1 MSRFQTAAARI
12 LLGLV
17 FFGVVILKLMAILN
31 TPDGY
36 LQYQMMLGQFGLPAV
51 FAPLLILI
59 QFVFGL
65 MLILG
70 FKTQLSARVLG
81 GLAVFMALVL
91 GQASLD
97 AFFAYMGIA
106 GGMLLLSVYPQTACS
121 LDNRSKSVL

>member
-12 LLGLV
+12 MLGLV

-36 LQYQMMLGQFGLPAV
+36 LQYQMTLGQFGLPAI

-59 QFVFGL
+59 QFAFGL
-65 MLILG
+65 SLILG
-70 FKTQLSARVLG
+70 FKTRLSARVLG
-81 GLAVFMALVL
+81 VLAAFMALVL

-106 GGMLLLSVYPQTACS
+106 GGMWLLSLYPETACS
-121 LDNRSKSVL
+121 LDNRQT

>member
-17 FFGVVILKLMAILN
+17 FFGVVILKLVAILN

-36 LQYQMMLGQFGLPAV
+36 LQYQMTLGQFGLPAV

-65 MLILG
+65 TLVLG
-70 FKTQLSARVLG
+70 FKTQLSARVLA
-81 GLAVFMALVL
+81 GLSVFMALVL

-97 AFFAYMGIA
+97 AFFAYMGIT

-121 LDNRSKSVL
+121 LDNRS

>member
-70 FKTQLSARVLG
+70 FKIQLSARVLG

-121 LDNRSKSVL
+121 LDNRSL

>member
-1 MSRFQTAAARI
+1 MCRFQTAAARI

-36 LQYQMMLGQFGLPAV
+36 LQYQMTLGQFGLPAV
-51 FAPLLILI
+51 FAPLLILV

-65 MLILG
+65 LLIIG
-70 FKTQLSARVLG
+70 FKTRLSARVLG
-81 GLAVFMALVL
+81 VLAAFMAVILA
-91 GQASLD
+91 QASLD

-106 GGMLLLSVYPQTACS
+106 GGMWLLSIYPDTACS
-121 LDNRSKSVL
+121 LDNRKE

>member
-1 MSRFQTAAARI
+1 MCRFQTAAARI

-17 FFGVVILKLMAILN
+17 FFGVVILKLMTILN

-51 FAPLLILI
+51 FAPLLIFI

-65 MLILG
+65 LLIVG
-70 FKTQLSARVLG
+70 YKTQLSARVLG
-81 GLAVFMALVL
+81 VLAVFMALVL

-97 AFFAYMGIA
+97 AFFAYLGIA
-106 GGMLLLSVYPQTACS
+106 GGMWLLSIYPQTACS
-121 LDNRSKSVL
+121 LDNRNK

>member
-1 MSRFQTAAARI
+1 MCRFQTAAARI

-36 LQYQMMLGQFGLPAV
+36 VQYQMMLGQFGLPAV

-65 MLILG
+65 SLILG
-70 FKTQLSARVLG
+70 FKTKLSAIVLG
-81 GLAVFMALVL
+81 LLAVFMALVL

-97 AFFAYMGIA
+97 ALFAYMGIA
-106 GGMLLLSVYPQTACS
+106 GGMWLLSIYPQTACS
-121 LDNRSKSVL
+121 LDNRK

>member
-1 MSRFQTAAARI
+1 MSRFQTAIARI

-106 GGMLLLSVYPQTACS
+106 GGMLLLSVYPQTPCS
-121 LDNRSKSVL
+121 LDNRS

>member
-70 FKTQLSARVLG
+70 FKTQLSARVLA

-121 LDNRSKSVL
+121 LDNRK

>member
-1 MSRFQTAAARI
+1 MCRFQTAAARI

-17 FFGVVILKLMAILN
+17 FFGVVILKLMTILN

-51 FAPLLILI
+51 FAPLLIFI

-65 MLILG
+65 LLIVG
-70 FKTQLSARVLG
+70 YKTQLSARVLG
-81 GLAVFMALVL
+81 VLAVFMALVL

-97 AFFAYMGIA
+97 AFFAYLGIA
-106 GGMLLLSVYPQTACS
+106 GGMWLLSIYPQTACS
-121 LDNRSKSVL
+121 LDNRSK

>member
-36 LQYQMMLGQFGLPAV
+36 LQYQMMLGQFGLPAI

-106 GGMLLLSVYPQTACS
+106 GGMLMLSMYPQTSCS
-121 LDNRSKSVL
+121 MDNRSK

>member
-1 MSRFQTAAARI
+1 MCRFQTAAARI

-51 FAPLLILI
+51 FAPLLIFI

-65 MLILG
+65 LLIVG
-70 FKTQLSARVLG
+70 YKTQLSARVLG

-97 AFFAYMGIA
+97 AFFAYLGIA
-106 GGMLLLSVYPQTACS
+106 GGMWLLSIYPQTACS
-121 LDNRSKSVL
+121 LDNRNK

>member
-17 FFGVVILKLMAILN
+17 FFGVVILKLMTILN

-36 LQYQMMLGQFGLPAV
+36 LQYQMTLGQFGLPAI

-65 MLILG
+65 TLLLG
-70 FKTQLSARVLG
+70 FKTQLSARVLA

-97 AFFAYMGIA
+97 ALFAYLGIA

-121 LDNRSKSVL
+121 LDNRRQ

>member
-17 FFGVVILKLMAILN
+17 FFGVVILKLIAITS

-36 LQYQMMLGQFGLPAV
+36 LQYQMLLGQFGLPAV
-51 FAPLLILI
+51 FAPLLILL

-65 MLILG
+65 SLILG
-70 FKTQLSARVLG
+70 FKTKVSATVLG
-81 GLAVFMALVL
+81 VLAVFLALVL

-97 AFFAYMGIA
+97 AFFAYLGIA
-106 GGMLLLSVYPQTACS
+106 GGMWLLTIYPDTAFS
-121 LDNRSKSVL
+121 LDQRNK

>member
-17 FFGVVILKLMAILN
+17 FFGVVILKLMTILN

-36 LQYQMMLGQFGLPAV
+36 LQYQMTLGQFGLPAV

-70 FKTQLSARVLG
+70 FKTQLAARVLA

-97 AFFAYMGIA
+97 AFFAYLGIA

-121 LDNRSKSVL
+121 LDNRT

>member
-17 FFGVVILKLMAILN
+17 FFGVVILKLIAITS

-36 LQYQMMLGQFGLPAV
+36 LQYQMLLGQFGLPAV
-51 FAPLLILI
+51 FAPLLILL

-65 MLILG
+65 SLILG
-70 FKTQLSARVLG
+70 FKTKLSATVLG
-81 GLAVFMALVL
+81 VLAVFLALVL

-97 AFFAYMGIA
+97 AFFAYLGIA
-106 GGMLLLSVYPQTACS
+106 GGMWLLTIYPDTAFS
-121 LDNRSKSVL
+121 FDQRNK

>member
-70 FKTQLSARVLG
+70 FKTQLSAKVLG

-121 LDNRSKSVL
+121 LDNRGL

>member
-70 FKTQLSARVLG
+70 FKTQISARVLA

-121 LDNRSKSVL
+121 LDNRK

>member
-59 QFVFGL
+59 QFVF
-65 MLILG
+65 
-70 FKTQLSARVLG
+70 A
-81 GLAVFMALVL
+81 
-91 GQASLD
+91 
-97 AFFAYMGIA
+97 
-106 GGMLLLSVYPQTACS
+106 LLLFFVFKPQ
-121 LDNRSKSVL
+121 L

>member
-121 LDNRSKSVL
+121 LDNRSK

>member
-81 GLAVFMALVL
+81 VLAVFMALVL

-121 LDNRSKSVL
+121 LDNRSK

>member
-70 FKTQLSARVLG
+70 FKTQLSARVLA
-81 GLAVFMALVL
+81 GLSVFMALVL

-121 LDNRSKSVL
+121 LDNRSK

>member
-17 FFGVVILKLMAILN
+17 FFGVVILKLVAILN

-36 LQYQMMLGQFGLPAV
+36 LQYQMTLGQFGLPAV

-70 FKTQLSARVLG
+70 FKTQIAARVLA

-121 LDNRSKSVL
+121 LDNRK

>member
-17 FFGVVILKLMAILN
+17 FFGVVILKLAAILN

-36 LQYQMMLGQFGLPAV
+36 LQYQMTLGQFGLPAI

-59 QFVFGL
+59 QLVFGL
-65 MLILG
+65 TLILG
-70 FKTQLSARVLG
+70 FKTRLSARMLG

-121 LDNRSKSVL
+121 LDNRSK

>member
-12 LLGLV
+12 MLGLV
-17 FFGVVILKLMAILN
+17 FFGVVVLKLAAILN

-36 LQYQMMLGQFGLPAV
+36 LQYQMTLGQFGLPAI
-51 FAPLLILI
+51 FAPLLILL

-65 MLILG
+65 TLILG
-70 FKTQLSARVLG
+70 FKTRISARVLG
-81 GLAVFMALVL
+81 VLAAFMALVL

-106 GGMLLLSVYPQTACS
+106 GGMWLLSVYPDTACS
-121 LDNRSKSVL
+121 LDNRNK

>member
-70 FKTQLSARVLG
+70 FKTQLAARVLA

-97 AFFAYMGIA
+97 AFFAYLGIA

-121 LDNRSKSVL
+121 LDNRT

>member
-17 FFGVVILKLMAILN
+17 FFGVVILKLIAITS

-36 LQYQMMLGQFGLPAV
+36 LQYQMLLGQFGLPAV
-51 FAPLLILI
+51 FAPLLILL

-65 MLILG
+65 SLILG
-70 FKTQLSARVLG
+70 FKTKVSATVLG
-81 GLAVFMALVL
+81 VLAVFLALVL

-97 AFFAYMGIA
+97 AFFAYLGIA
-106 GGMLLLSVYPQTACS
+106 GGMWLLTIYPDTAFS
-121 LDNRSKSVL
+121 FDQRNK

>member
-36 LQYQMMLGQFGLPAV
+36 LQYQIMLGQFGLPAV

-121 LDNRSKSVL
+121 LDNRSK

>member
-1 MSRFQTAAARI
+1 MSRFQTAVARI

-51 FAPLLILI
+51 FAPLLIFI

-121 LDNRSKSVL
+121 LDNRSK

>member
-70 FKTQLSARVLG
+70 FKTQLSARVLA

-121 LDNRSKSVL
+121 LDNRNK

>member
-17 FFGVVILKLMAILN
+17 FFGVVILKLMTILN

-51 FAPLLILI
+51 FAPLLILL

-70 FKTQLSARVLG
+70 FKTRLSARVLA

-121 LDNRSKSVL
+121 LDNRNK